1 VYPFPS
7 VTEAS
12 YDPWRHRF
20 AILLALATV
29 GLIFVGGLVTS
40 TGSGLSV
47 PDWPL
52 SYGRVNPPMVGG
64 VRYEHGHR
72 LVASAVGFLTLV
84 LALWTAR
91 REARPGVRRLAWI
104 ALAAVIVQ
112 GVLGGLTVKFL
123 LPVAISVLHACL
135 AQGFLCLTIALA
147 YVLSREGV
155 LEAGSGADVAG
166 VRKAASATAGMMFLQ
181 LLLGALMRHTGAG
194 MAIPD
199 FPLSFGKVAPPFWNG
214 PIAIHYAHRVG
225 ALIVVAKL
233 LRLALKAHRSGDGR
247 LKMPA
252 FAVAMLGLAQVGL
265 GAATVLTGKA
275 VLPTTAHVATGGA
288 ILGLTFLVLL
298 RARHLYRTP
307 VVALAAASSPA
318 LVEA

>member
-1 VYPFPS
+1 MYPVSPVS
-7 VTEAS
+7 EALHA
-12 YDPWRHRF
+12 PWRYRF
-20 AILLALATV
+20 AVLLALATV

-64 VRYEHGHR
+64 VLYEHGHR
-72 LVASAVGFLTLV
+72 LIASAVGFLTLV

-91 REARPGVRRLAWI
+91 SETRPGVRRLAWV
-104 ALAAVIVQ
+104 ALAAVILQ
-112 GVLGGLTVKFL
+112 GVLGGLTVIFL

-147 YVLSREGV
+147 YSLSREG
-155 LEAGSGADVAG
+155 AGSEGTADDLAG
-166 VRKAASATAGMMFLQ
+166 VRKAATATVGMVFLQ
-181 LLLGALMRHTGAG
+181 LLLGAVMRHSGAG

-199 FPLSFGKVAPPFWNG
+199 FPWSFGKLVPPFWNG
-214 PIAIHYAHRVG
+214 PIAIHYAHRIG

-247 LKMPA
+247 LRFPA
-252 FAVAMLGLAQVGL
+252 VTLAVLGLVQVGL

-275 VLPTTAHVATGGA
+275 VLPTTAHVAMGAA
-288 ILGLTFLVLL
+288 ILGGTFLVMLRSRHLL
-298 RARHLYRTP
+298 RPREMGVP
-307 VVALAAASSPA
+307 AAAGT